1 LTSKGSLPILCL
13 RFFLENKK
21 HGYAQRPIIFGR
33 SRFKEFVFKFE
44 ERRRRLRLLA
54 CVFACVFG

>member
-1 LTSKGSLPILCL
+1 L

-44 ERRRRLRLLA
+44 ERRRHLRLLA